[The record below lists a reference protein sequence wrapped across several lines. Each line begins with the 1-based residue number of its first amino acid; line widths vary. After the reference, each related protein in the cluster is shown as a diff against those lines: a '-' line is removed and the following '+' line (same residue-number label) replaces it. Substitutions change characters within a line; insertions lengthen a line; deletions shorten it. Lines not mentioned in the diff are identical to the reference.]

1 MDKVDSMISHDYYLK
16 NQRTDYW
23 GYALNLFSTEE
34 CNFIINTF
42 ANNNL
47 RNGSFSGGNQD
58 DQIRMSKLCFI
69 NSNDEKTAWLYP
81 RIANVINTLND
92 QFFQFD
98 IDKIELLQ
106 FTEYDSKYQGFYTKH
121 LDQINQGSG
130 FRKLSFTIQLSDEST
145 YDGGNLNLW
154 LGPTPDL
161 APKNQGSI
169 TIFPSYILHEV
180 TPVTSGTRYSLVGW
194 VWGPKF
200 K

>member
-106 FTEYDSKYQGFYTKH
+106 FTEYDSKYNGFYTKH